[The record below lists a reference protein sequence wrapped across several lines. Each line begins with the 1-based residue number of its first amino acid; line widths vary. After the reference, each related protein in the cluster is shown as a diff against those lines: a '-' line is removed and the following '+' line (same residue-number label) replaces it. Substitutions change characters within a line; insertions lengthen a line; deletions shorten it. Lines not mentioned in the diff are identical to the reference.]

1 MILLSQYNKCTLC
14 TCVRGVIH
22 FFVKDQNQHQGEK
35 ERDQHTHEQHD
46 HNRPAHQGE
55 KRGEKERKTST
66 PTTNTTT
73 KNQHTRERREE
84 KRRERPAH
92 QLPTRPQRPLHQ
104 VRGEESNATTE
115 INTPKTIPENV
126 VHLLFFLK
134 FFFLIYTTL
143 PFGRSTFFTSFNR
156 DAAVLNSPESIRP
169 VIKMLEIL
177 KQEVM

>member
-1 MILLSQYNKCTLC
+1 MNTISFRLMILLSQYNKCTLC

-73 KNQHTRERREE
+73 KTITPSERRGEQRDHRDQHTKDQPRECC
-84 KRRERPAH
+84 PFIIFF
-92 QLPTRPQRPLHQ
+92 
-104 VRGEESNATTE
+104 E
-115 INTPKTIPENV
+115 I
-126 VHLLFFLK
+126 
-134 FFFLIYTTL
+134 FFFDLH
-143 PFGRSTFFTSFNR
+143 
-156 DAAVLNSPESIRP
+156 NSPFRS
-169 VIKMLEIL
+169 KYFFYFF
-177 KQEVM
+177 Q